1 MESPDTAGAYDSRP
15 TDAGA
20 RAERSRQRSAESSSD
35 GGGKEGTAT
44 AGEKQS
50 DLEIELSIL
59 QSDYEKCLNAGL
71 KARAILISISKTLV
85 FRPLHLLRQAAGG
98 QLLDLQIELM
108 APPRGAGEF
117 GGPGA
122 IEKRSHYLLCQSG
135 FVPLRTDRKRLPK

>member
-1 MESPDTAGAYDSRP
+1 MESPDTDGAYDSRP

-59 QSDYEKCLNAGL
+59 QSNYEKCLNAGL
-71 KARAILISISKTLV
+71 KARAIPTQTIDGQMPVLV
-85 FRPLHLLRQAAGG
+85 IQMLNVGRCQACGSWIVG
-98 QLLDLQIELM
+98 LTCPI
-108 APPRGAGEF
+108 
-117 GGPGA
+117 
-122 IEKRSHYLLCQSG
+122 C
-135 FVPLRTDRKRLPK
+135 